1 MDIKCFQCVIG
12 YREISG
18 RELDGKL
25 TQTEHA
31 EVKRVCGSHDVVS
44 IMKVGSEKPC
54 VVEGVENRSFKLTD
68 STDMP
73 HRLRV
78 TPNRLLLAI
87 TIQILV

>member
-1 MDIKCFQCVIG
+1 MLSLRHWIPRNIG
-12 YREISG
+12 SRVG
-18 RELDGKL
+18 RKFGKL

-73 HRLRV
+73 TRLRC
-78 TPNRLLLAI
+78 TPE
-87 TIQILV
+87 